1 MTHYIFPHHMIPFL
15 GSDQQAY
22 LMNEEGEI
30 MKVGFLNERSN
41 MYWGRLKP
49 GASIQLPDEE
59 TELIH
64 VMNEISQR
72 EEFISPSIHIVTDD
86 PFSKKLEA
94 KFEQSGFFIS
104 STGQKGIHIAFSG
117 FFNCDSFQRF
127 SDDAQENQLHW
138 LPLYFDGRI
147 ARVGPLLGP
156 YLQFEDLRKRL
167 LAAAY
172 FPDVTDSLW
181 KAAQTAPFSEYHI
194 PLVHLEW
201 LLTQISW
208 IVHDYSSA
216 NQLRLHMHQISLDP
230 VNMETKR
237 HPILKVPSPIP
248 SHERKDECHVR

>member
-72 EEFISPSIHIVTDD
+72 EEFISPSIHMVTDD

-104 STGQKGIHIAFSG
+104 STGQREFTLHSADFLIAILFK
-117 FFNCDSFQRF
+117 DSVMMPKKTSCTGCRF
-127 SDDAQENQLHW
+127 ISTDV
-138 LPLYFDGRI
+138 LP
-147 ARVGPLLGP
+147 
-156 YLQFEDLRKRL
+156 E
-167 LAAAY
+167 
-172 FPDVTDSLW
+172 
-181 KAAQTAPFSEYHI
+181 
-194 PLVHLEW
+194 
-201 LLTQISW
+201 
-208 IVHDYSSA
+208 
-216 NQLRLHMHQISLDP
+216 
-230 VNMETKR
+230 
-237 HPILKVPSPIP
+237 
-248 SHERKDECHVR
+248 